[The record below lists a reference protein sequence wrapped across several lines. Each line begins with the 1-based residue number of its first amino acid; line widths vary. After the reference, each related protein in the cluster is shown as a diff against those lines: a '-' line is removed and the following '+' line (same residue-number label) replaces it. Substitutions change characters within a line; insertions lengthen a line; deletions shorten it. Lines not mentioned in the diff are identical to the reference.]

1 MSDRIQVV
9 FDVESDEEGN
19 LVEVRPTPRRSRSTD
34 GKRRVRNRK
43 RVEGSWRDQG
53 KGECFTRTN
62 KNGGKYTV
70 CNDPPRG
77 SRGQQGVDRSRKDR
91 GDEDIKG
98 RDKSAAI
105 DKARPVMKKYK
116 EGGEVEGQ
124 GKYFTPLKKEGGN
137 VILIKWRGKSD
148 PIEKLGFDGY
158 TGADLGKGEK
168 RYTNAE
174 IEEIISKGDTISIP
188 LSEFNAQYRVSRA
201 RDGDI
206 GGSADALEAGEYE
219 LGEGVKQVSVGAIK
233 PKKKGRAKKKVQK
246 KLKKRIE
253 VDDKEII
260 DRLGRDLIRKNI
272 DLYLKIRGFK
282 NYADFVE
289 GRGSQISPEKQAV
302 KARNYYRV
310 EALRKIE
317 GKEAL
322 VKKDRRLVEPVGGAR
337 RGTRQQGVAGTRQQ
351 TILDYERD
359 VRARRVAR
367 AGTVGAMSGRNV
379 ERAQQ
384 QRAAVRVMF
393 EGDDIEREN
402 LLRLANEYGLYD
414 RRPYPIRVGGEGVDA
429 LEFRN
434 IRRLIKEDPLIK
446 DDAER
451 GNLTAAQRDL
461 VNRII
466 GGERGEF

>member
-34 GKRRVRNRK
+34 GAGRRRVRNRK

-77 SRGQQGVDRSRKDR
+77 SRGQQGVDRRRKDR

-116 EGGEVEGQ
+116 EGGELEGQ

-148 PIEKLGFDGY
+148 PIDKLGFEGY
-158 TGADLGKGEK
+158 TGADIKKGKK

-201 RDGDI
+201 RDDDI
-206 GGSADALEAGEYE
+206 GGEKDALEAGEYS
-219 LGEGVKQVSVGAIK
+219 LDPDVLFFEGKSTARPV
-233 PKKKGRAKKKVQK
+233 KKGRAKKKVQK

-302 KARNYYRV
+302 KARNYYKV

-322 VKKDRRLVEPVGGAR
+322 VKKDRRLVKPPAGA
-337 RGTRQQGVAGTRQQ
+337 GILQGVAGIRQQ

-359 VRARRVAR
+359 RRARRVAR
-367 AGTVGAMSGRNV
+367 GAPVGAMSGRPV
-379 ERAQQ
+379 ERARQ

-393 EGDDIEREN
+393 EEDEREREN

-414 RRPYPIRVGGEGVDA
+414 RRPYELRVGGGGVDA
-429 LEFRN
+429 IEFRN
-434 IRRLIKEDPLIK
+434 IRRQIKEDPLIK

-466 GGERGEF
+466 GGE